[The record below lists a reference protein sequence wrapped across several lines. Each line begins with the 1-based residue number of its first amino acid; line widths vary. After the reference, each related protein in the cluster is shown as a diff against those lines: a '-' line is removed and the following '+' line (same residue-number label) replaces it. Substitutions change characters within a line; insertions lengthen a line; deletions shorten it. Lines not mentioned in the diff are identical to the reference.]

1 MFFMKIFWFF
11 LILII
16 ASCDSP
22 EKSFAIFNA
31 NENYPEIDLKLS
43 DVADVEYIQLN
54 PGKDSILITGFTN
67 KAREIYI
74 ANNKIFLLDYNK
86 KIVIYDRDGNP
97 ITKIADIGRGPR
109 EFIGLID
116 FLADS
121 TKNEIYCFAGDGK
134 KLLVYDFNGKYLRH
148 FSSDKVIYFQ
158 NVCLIENSE
167 FLGYRRVFRDGD
179 TRPVLTI
186 LSSKF
191 EIQSSIPFNYKR
203 PYVFDPDGVLE
214 YSSIINSNNGNFLFS
229 LRSDTIYFL
238 NNKLKIIPR
247 FVDKTPYTSDNIQIY
262 PTIETNKYV
271 FFATLFSHI
280 SDPNGKVRYYVYD
293 KENKRFFILKQMSSQ
308 IKDKNFKN
316 NFQLALIHNFLEIN
330 SLTLTLNSNIAATL
344 IPPYFLLENRDSLPL
359 GLKDICNNIK
369 ENDNPVLML
378 IKFRK

>member
-1 MFFMKIFWFF
+1 M
-11 LILII
+11 
-16 ASCDSP
+16 
-22 EKSFAIFNA
+22 
-31 NENYPEIDLKLS
+31 
-43 DVADVEYIQLN
+43 
-54 PGKDSILITGFTN
+54 
-67 KAREIYI
+67 
-74 ANNKIFLLDYNK
+74 
-86 KIVIYDRDGNP
+86 
-97 ITKIADIGRGPR
+97 
-109 EFIGLID
+109 
-116 FLADS
+116 
-121 TKNEIYCFAGDGK
+121 
-134 KLLVYDFNGKYLRH
+134 
-148 FSSDKVIYFQ
+148 
-158 NVCLIENSE
+158 
-167 FLGYRRVFRDGD
+167 
-179 TRPVLTI
+179 
-186 LSSKF
+186 SSKF

-214 YSSIINSNNGNFLFS
+214 YSSIINSNYGNFLFS
-229 LRSDTIYFL
+229 LRSDTIYFI